1 MPPTPAEV
9 ARAVEAEACRR
20 QLHPRGPQKMAEVV
34 AGLLARR
41 GYAQVQTASTCD
53 KAWRD
58 AAGPRFALHSRPGN
72 VKRGVLE
79 ITVRNS
85 AVIQELT
92 FQKKQLLARI
102 AALLPDQKI
111 KDLKFKVGPV
121 D

>member
-1 MPPTPAEV
+1 MPKTPADEAREV
-9 ARAVEAEACRR
+9 ENVACRR
-20 QLHPRGPQKMAEVV
+20 QLHPRGPQKMADVL

-53 KAWRD
+53 KAWRE
-58 AAGPRFALHSRPGN
+58 AAGQKLAGHSRPGN

-85 AVIQELT
+85 PVMQELT
-92 FQKKQLLARI
+92 FQKKQLLAKI
-102 AALLPDQKI
+102 AILLPDQKI
-111 KDLKFKVGPV
+111 KELRFKVGPV